1 MNMDRQIL
9 TNARI
14 VTPTSDFIGSLIIEN
29 GLIADLIKDKYYPEG
44 NNQQGQWLIPG
55 IIDIHTDYLEKEVN
69 PRPSA
74 TFPLSFA
81 MHYLDARAASCGLTN
96 VFCAISFSD
105 DTMKGR
111 TFSDAIQF
119 VKEFDKITSNLLI
132 RHNLHARLD
141 PNTDSVL
148 EYLDEMKTLTSLS
161 LIVYN
166 ENIPGQRQF
175 KVDDLIEKWAI
186 VKGKSREQVETEIN
200 EKIERL
206 SKINHRPEIYASF
219 NKRFVIGSHDDT
231 TEDHVTE
238 AKKYGAVLSEMPTTI
253 EAARKAKELDMWVC
267 MGAPNY
273 YRGGSHCGN
282 LSCIDAM
289 NENLVDILC
298 SDYHFPALLG
308 SVVKLIQNGISPHK
322 AIAYVTCNPAKMLHF
337 NDVGSIEVG
346 KKADLVS
353 FSIIES
359 HAAVSNVYIEGVRKY
374 TSNYNV
380 ESKLEFSV

>member
-1 MNMDRQIL
+1 MEMIL
-9 TNARI
+9 TNAHI

-29 GLIADLIKDKYYPEG
+29 GLITEIARDKYYPEG
-44 NNQQGQWLIPG
+44 INQKGNWLIPG

-74 TFPLSFA
+74 SFPLSFA
-81 MHYLDARAASCGLTN
+81 MHYLDARAASCGLTD

-111 TFSDAIQF
+111 SFSDAIQF
-119 VKEFDKITSNLLI
+119 VKDFDKIKPNLLI
-132 RHNLHARLD
+132 RHHLHARID
-141 PNTDSVL
+141 PNTDIVL
-148 EYLDEMKTLTSLS
+148 GYLDEMKTLDSLY

-175 KVDDLIEKWAI
+175 KLDDLINKWSIIKEKSKEEVI
-186 VKGKSREQVETEIN
+186 KELN

-206 SKINHRPEIYASF
+206 SKINHRPKIYEAF
-219 NKRFVIGSHDDT
+219 NNHFVIGSHDDT
-231 TEDHVTE
+231 TENHVVE
-238 AKKYGAVLSEMPTTI
+238 AKINGAILSEMPTTI
-253 EAARKAKELDMWVC
+253 EAARKAKELGMWVC

-282 LSCIDAM
+282 LSCFEAM

-308 SVVKLIQNGISPHK
+308 SVIKMMQDGISPSK
-322 AIAYVTCNPAKMLHF
+322 AISYVTSNPARMLNF
-337 NDVGSIEVG
+337 NDVGSIETG

-359 HAAVSNVYIEGVRKY
+359 HAAVSNVYVDGIQKY
-374 TSNYNV
+374 TSNYSRKANEATIV
-380 ESKLEFSV
+380 LN